1 MMMTE
6 KRLDLTDRDLALLGG
21 GVVGYIREIAGAEAL
36 KMLGPKINVARE
48 ARLYCLHAADG
59 TPMSISGSRD
69 AAIANAME
77 NELQTVSVH

>member
-1 MMMTE
+1 MMME
-6 KRLDLTDRDLALLGG
+6 KRLELSDRDLALLGG
-21 GVVGYIREIAGAEAL
+21 GQVGYIREIAGAEAL
-36 KMLGPKINVARE
+36 KMLGPKINVPRE

-77 NELQTVSVH
+77 NELLTVSVH